1 MAKNKRSLWFKVLV
15 SFGIILLLAGAFTI
29 YKAYSILYK
38 ANIKLDGKK
47 HEFFYIHTG
56 ADFAKVSDS
65 LKAKNILMDEGTF
78 DWLANY
84 KDYKDHIKP
93 GKYLI
98 ADGMSNNE
106 LINMLKSG
114 KQEPVKLVF
123 NNVRTRFQLA
133 GKIAKQL
140 EADSVSIM
148 NLLND
153 SISLKKSDFTPDNAI
168 VIFIPNTYEM
178 YWNTSAK
185 QLFDRMNDEFKNFWN
200 DGRKD
205 KAKEAGFTPVQIE
218 ILASIVQEE
227 TAQYD
232 EMSRIAGLYI
242 NRLHKGMKMEA
253 DPTVKFAVGDFAI
266 KRVLKRHL
274 EVESPYNTYRH
285 TGLPPGPI
293 SLPDPRVIDKV
304 LDYEK
309 NDYIYMCAKEDFSGY
324 HNFAK
329 TASEHA
335 ANARRYQNAL
345 NRLKIK

>member
-1 MAKNKRSLWFKVLV
+1 MAKTKKSLLFR
-15 SFGIILLLAGAFTI
+15 ILLSLGVIFILAAAYSI

-38 ANIKLDGKK
+38 ANVKLDGKK
-47 HEFFYIHTG
+47 HELFYIHTG
-56 ADFAKVSDS
+56 ADYTAVSDS
-65 LKAKNILMDEGTF
+65 LHAKNILMDVGTF

-148 NLLND
+148 KLLND
-153 SISLKKSDFTPDNAI
+153 STALRKSGFTPDNAI

-178 YWNTSAK
+178 YWNMSAK
-185 QLFDRMNDEFKNFWN
+185 QLFDRMNDEFNNFWN

-227 TAQYD
+227 TAQFD

-274 EVESPYNTYRH
+274 DVESPYNTYRH

-329 TASEHA
+329 TAAEHA